1 MSDASPHSERDWSEL
16 FPDQD
21 YRFHMGLKQGD
32 PAEFF
37 APTEEYAAVVAERR
51 QWLADGSE
59 RYAAVFKDGI
69 PLLAEARALAEQW
82 KTMPEFLPPSS
93 DNPTSGWDD
102 LLTLGRNWE
111 TDFLVLKVEGHE
123 TPRLVAGCVCFPSSW
138 NLEEKMGKRV
148 DFIHE
153 VVPGLNSSVGRSVS
167 TFLNKLRPD
176 FAWLRAN
183 WGLAATGERNMHP
196 DRGLARL
203 KSPLTLDEVWLRIE
217 DQALV
222 ALPEN
227 NGVLF
232 GIRLTTHP
240 LREVIQ
246 HPEAKEGLS
255 RALRTMPPAVME
267 YKGLSAAR
275 ESLITLL
282 A

>member
-1 MSDASPHSERDWSEL
+1 LNEGVHPERDWSEL

-21 YRFHMGLKQGD
+21 YRFSMGLQQGD
-32 PAEFF
+32 PAKFF
-37 APTEEYAAVVAERR
+37 SPTAEYSAAIAERR
-51 QWLADGSE
+51 QWLAGGAE
-59 RYAAVFKDGI
+59 RYAALFSEGI
-69 PLLAEARALAEQW
+69 PLLAEARGLAQKW
-82 KTMPEFLPPSS
+82 QTLPEFLPPQST
-93 DNPTSGWDD
+93 DPAAAWDD
-102 LLTLGRNWE
+102 LLALGRNWE
-111 TDFLVLKVEGHE
+111 TDFLLLSLERQDP
-123 TPRLVAGCVCFPSSW
+123 PRLVGGCVCFPSAW
-138 NLEEKMGKRV
+138 NLEEKMGRRI

-153 VVPGLNSSVGRSVS
+153 AVPGLNASMGRSIS

-176 FAWLRAN
+176 VAWLRAN
-183 WGLAATGERNMHP
+183 WGLAAVGERNLHP
-196 DRGLARL
+196 ARGLPRL
-203 KSPLTLDEVWLRIE
+203 RAPLTLDEVWLRIE

-227 NGVLF
+227 GGVLF

-246 HPEAKEGLS
+246 HPLAKQGLS
-255 RALRTMPPAVME
+255 RALRTMPDAMIE